1 MLPATTAS
9 APGVMPACY
18 PAGMKI
24 LVVDDHPMFREGLA
38 SVLRHWPA
46 VGNVLQAGDA
56 EQAMALAAGQ
66 PDLALAVV
74 DLRLAGTGGLVVVA
88 QLQRLRPALPVLV
101 LSSSEEPDD
110 VRRAL
115 AAGALGYC
123 PKSAAP
129 ATLLAALQLVLAGQ
143 VYVPPLMAQAPAAP
157 TTTTTADGSGLT
169 PRQREV
175 LQQLCLGQTNKQ
187 IARILAMQEKTVK
200 GHVSAIFRALNVV
213 HRLQAVEAARRAG
226 LVS

>member
-1 MLPATTAS
+1 
-9 APGVMPACY
+9 
-18 PAGMKI
+18 
-24 LVVDDHPMFREGLA
+24 MFREGLA
-38 SVLRHWPA
+38 SVLRQWPA
-46 VGNVLQAGDA
+46 VGEVLQASDG
-56 EQAMALAAGQ
+56 EPALALVAAQ
-66 PDLALAVV
+66 PDVAAVIV
-74 DLRLAGTGGLVVVA
+74 DLRMAGTGGLVVVA
-88 QLQRLRPALPVLV
+88 QLRRLRPDLPVLV

-115 AAGALGYC
+115 AAGAGGYC

-129 ATLLAALQLVLAGQ
+129 ATLLAALQLVLAGE

-157 TTTTTADGSGLT
+157 AAAAAGGGSGLT

-175 LQQLCLGQTNKQ
+175 LQQLCQGQTNKQ

-200 GHVSAIFRALNVV
+200 GHVSAIFKALNVV
-213 HRLQAVEAARRAG
+213 HRLQAVEAARNAG